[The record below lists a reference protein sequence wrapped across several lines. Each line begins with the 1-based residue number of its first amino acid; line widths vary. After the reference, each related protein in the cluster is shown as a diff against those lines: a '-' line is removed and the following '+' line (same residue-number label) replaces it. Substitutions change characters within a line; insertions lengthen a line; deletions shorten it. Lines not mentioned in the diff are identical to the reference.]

1 MKGFQWVTVD
11 RLALDSATIESP
23 LVVVQIWDFC
33 HHMIITFSGRQE
45 RKKNLKVQ
53 GAGMSFP
60 KAEKQVKL
68 QSGAFT
74 PVPEAQPALETSS
87 FTGFPN

>member
-33 HHMIITFSGRQE
+33 HHMMITFSGRQE
-45 RKKNLKVQ
+45 RKKKIRKFRER
-53 GAGMSFP
+53 G
-60 KAEKQVKL
+60 
-68 QSGAFT
+68 
-74 PVPEAQPALETSS
+74 
-87 FTGFPN
+87 